1 MTCVFEGSPNDVI
14 MAQHAK
20 ILRLLAGKGLVS
32 SVASFHSLVTF
43 VSLLFLFTSVLGP
56 RMDFNFSFQTQ
67 LRINGLMQMDKY
79 INMCGSRGGDR
90 GSRPNHKNIGFLSNI
105 SPDPL

>member
-1 MTCVFEGSPNDVI
+1 MLKYPLPPSYLEPCIYIDLSLSVTCVFEGSPNDVI

-43 VSLLFLFTSVLGP
+43 VSLLFFVYECAWST
-56 RMDFNFSFQTQ
+56 D
-67 LRINGLMQMDKY
+67 GL
-79 INMCGSRGGDR
+79 
-90 GSRPNHKNIGFLSNI
+90 
-105 SPDPL
+105 